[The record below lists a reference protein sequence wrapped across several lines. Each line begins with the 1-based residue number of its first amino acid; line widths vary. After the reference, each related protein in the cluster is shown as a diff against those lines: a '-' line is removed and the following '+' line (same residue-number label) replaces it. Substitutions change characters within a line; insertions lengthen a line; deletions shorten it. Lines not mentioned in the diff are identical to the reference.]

1 LRFEISDPKFD
12 PDPEGTR
19 PMLKRIIWAL
29 ALTIALTG
37 PAAKSLAA
45 DPPGAHT
52 ADKPAQPGGGAAH
65 SNAEPGTHEGTHDA
79 GHEKGELVPDLG
91 KAASWFSALWVVI
104 IFLGLLAILYPTAWK
119 NVLAGL
125 KAREHRIR
133 TDIAEAEAA
142 RTRAEATLREY
153 NQQLATA
160 EQRVRDLIAGAQAD
174 GERIAAQIRLRGEQE
189 AQEAKERATR
199 EIDAARKQ
207 AVAEIYDQAAQ
218 LATNVAEKILRR
230 NLNADDQRDL
240 VARSLDQVQNIN
252 N

>member
-1 LRFEISDPKFD
+1 
-12 PDPEGTR
+12 
-19 PMLKRIIWAL
+19 MLNRIIWAL
-29 ALTIALTG
+29 ALTVALAGT
-37 PAAKSLAA
+37 AANVVVAA
-45 DPPGAHT
+45 DPPGGTT
-52 ADKPAQPGGGAAH
+52 AAQPAQPHGGGAH
-65 SNAEPGTHEGTHDA
+65 DNADHA
-79 GHEKGELVPDLG
+79 KGELVPDLS
-91 KAASWFSALWVVI
+91 KSKSWFSALWVVI
-104 IFLGLLAILYPTAWK
+104 IFLILLAVLYPTAWK

-125 KAREHRIR
+125 KAREQRIR

-142 RTRAEATLREY
+142 RSRAEATHKEY

-160 EQRVRDLIAGAQAD
+160 EQRVRDLITGAQAD

-189 AQEAKERATR
+189 AQETKERATK

-207 AVAEIYDQAAQ
+207 ALSEIYDQTAL
-218 LATNVAEKILRR
+218 LATSVAEKILRR

>member
-1 LRFEISDPKFD
+1 
-12 PDPEGTR
+12 
-19 PMLKRIIWAL
+19 MLKRIIRAL
-29 ALTIALTG
+29 AVTVAALAIAG
-37 PAAKSLAA
+37 PAAKVLAA

-52 ADKPAQPGGGAAH
+52 AEQPAQPSGGGAH
-65 SNAEPGTHEGTHDA
+65 SNAEPGTRDGGHA
-79 GHEKGELVPDLG
+79 GAEHEKGELVPDFNKTSTWL
-91 KAASWFSALWVVI
+91 SAIWVVI
-104 IFLGLLAILYPTAWK
+104 IFLILLAILYKTAWK

-125 KAREHRIR
+125 KAREQRIR

-153 NQQLATA
+153 NQQLASA
-160 EQRVRDLIAGAQAD
+160 EQRVRDLIAAAQTDA
-174 GERIAAQIRLRGEQE
+174 ERIAAQIRVRGEQE
-189 AQEAKERATR
+189 AQESKERATK

-207 AVAEIYDQAAQ
+207 ALAEIYEQTAQ
-218 LATNVAEKILRR
+218 LATSVAEKILRR

>member
-1 LRFEISDPKFD
+1 
-12 PDPEGTR
+12 
-19 PMLKRIIWAL
+19 MLKQLFRVLTL
-29 ALTIALTG
+29 AVLVTCVVTTR
-37 PAAKSLAA
+37 AALAA
-45 DPPGAHT
+45 DTETHATGTT
-52 ADKPAQPGGGAAH
+52 AAAAH
-65 SNAEPGTHEGTHDA
+65 DA
-79 GHEKGELVPDLG
+79 GGHEKGEIMPDATKSSSILQ
-91 KAASWFSALWVVI
+91 AVWVI
-104 IFLGLLAILYPTAWK
+104 AIFLIMLAILYPTAWK

-125 KAREHRIR
+125 QAREQRIR
-133 TDIAEAEAA
+133 GAIAEAEAA
-142 RTRAEATLREY
+142 RTKAEATLRDY

-218 LATNVAEKILRR
+218 LSTSIAEKILRR

-240 VARSLDQVQNIN
+240 VARSLDQVQNLN